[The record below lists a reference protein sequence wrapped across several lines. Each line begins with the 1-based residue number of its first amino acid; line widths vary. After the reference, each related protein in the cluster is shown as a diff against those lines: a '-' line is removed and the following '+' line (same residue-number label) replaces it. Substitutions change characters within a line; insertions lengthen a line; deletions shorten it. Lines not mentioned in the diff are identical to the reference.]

1 MSVADAFMSKLYF
14 KNSYFCKEFFVV
26 EAYDHFKITK
36 KQNQQSAQPT
46 FVDQR

>member
-1 MSVADAFMSKLYF
+1 MPVTDAFMSKLYF
-14 KNSYFCKEFFVV
+14 KNSYFCEEFFVV